1 MTRLTFPALV
11 PKQAKSANVAF
22 FVTTA
27 DQIARIAK
35 INRLSRTVDGVPSG
49 FQRPQI
55 AGHIREIGDYLQREN
70 AILANAIV
78 LGFVNGASIKRVGV
92 GYELVV
98 DIGKGEA
105 PGLIVDGQQRFSALM
120 EIRRSGFEV
129 PVSAFICE
137 SEEELRRQFIL
148 INNTKPL
155 SKGLIY
161 ELLPN
166 VSGLPHR
173 YESRSEAAAL
183 VEALNYR
190 RGSSLRGLIHGQT
203 NPHGIIRD
211 TVMQK
216 LLMNS
221 LSDGALRLFRDDT
234 RLLHSR
240 GVELVSEFFHAVKHV
255 FHDAWVDHTPK
266 TSRLVHG
273 VGLTALGFV
282 MEYIHAATGAN
293 RREQFITPLTA
304 LRPATAWTEGEWV
317 LGNERRR
324 WNGLQYVSADWK
336 LLSFYLVREV
346 QQALEGPLSANNRVR
361 S

>member
-1 MTRLTFPALV
+1 MTRLTFPVLV
-11 PKQAKSANVAF
+11 PRQAKSSKVAL

-27 DQIARIAK
+27 EQISRIARID
-35 INRLSRTVDGVPSG
+35 RLSRTADGVPSG

-55 AGHIREIGDYLQREN
+55 AGHIREIGDYLQREE
-70 AILANAIV
+70 AILANPIV
-78 LGFVNGASIKRVGV
+78 VGFVKGASINRVGSGHEIVIEV
-92 GYELVV
+92 GT
-98 DIGKGEA
+98 GEP
-105 PGLIVDGQQRFSALM
+105 PGLIVDGQQRFSALK
-120 EIRRSGFEV
+120 EICRSEFEV
-129 PVSAFICE
+129 PVSVFICE

-166 VSGLPHR
+166 VRGLPHR
-173 YESRSEAAAL
+173 FESRSEAAGL

-216 LLMNS
+216 LLMSS
-221 LSDGALRLFRDDT
+221 LSDGALRLYRDDA
-234 RLLHSR
+234 RLLNTC

-255 FHDAWVDHTPK
+255 FHDAWEGHTPK
-266 TSRLVHG
+266 TSRLIHG
-273 VGLTALGFV
+273 VGLTAMGFV
-282 MEYIHAATGAN
+282 MEYIHAATGAT
-293 RREQFITPLTA
+293 RREQFIAPLSA
-304 LRPATAWTEGEWV
+304 LKSSTSWTDGEWI

-346 QQALEGPLSANNRVR
+346 QHALEGPLSANNRAR
-361 S
+361 H